1 MITFKQFIEE
11 SAEWEKP
18 CWVVAINKTLGASD
32 DKIKTLAKSN
42 GWDGKT
48 ESLSVQGVIGVTAD
62 LLGQIP
68 DLSLTK
74 PARDSKMSA
83 KEFSGSDFAAGK
95 SGLVFTRKHVMPM
108 INGRLSNFNG
118 HGEEAVA
125 AVATYTLQK

>member
-11 SAEWEKP
+11 AAEWEKP
-18 CWVVAINKTLGASD
+18 CWIVAINKTLGTSE
-32 DKIKTLAKSN
+32 DKIKELAKSN
-42 GWDGKT
+42 GWNGQT
-48 ESLSVQGVIGVTAD
+48 ESLAVQGVIGVVAD

-74 PARDSKMSA
+74 PARDSGLSA
-83 KEFSGSDFAAGK
+83 KEFSGSDLAGGK

-118 HGEEAVA
+118 HGEEPVA
-125 AVATYTLQK
+125 AVATYTAKT